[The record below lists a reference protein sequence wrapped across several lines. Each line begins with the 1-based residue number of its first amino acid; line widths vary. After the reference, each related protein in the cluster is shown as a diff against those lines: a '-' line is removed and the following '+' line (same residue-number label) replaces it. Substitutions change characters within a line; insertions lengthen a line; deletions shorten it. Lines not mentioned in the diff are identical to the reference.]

1 METFDLAL
9 AVDRGRAI
17 GSTPPMP
24 MPADPK
30 NDPKPGKNRING
42 RPPCFQK
49 NHRPVFPLLF
59 ALEKFI

>member
-42 RPPCFQK
+42 RPPAFQ
-49 NHRPVFPLLF
+49 RVISLFSLCYLL
-59 ALEKFI
+59 LEKFI